1 MVIMFDDIIKDWK
14 CSGKSCTPGCAG
26 RPKQDKTGHLGDTRY
41 YDYMIWDMCKGNKED
56 CPYESGKSGC
66 IK

>member
-41 YDYMIWDMCKGNKED
+41 YDYWVWDSCKGNKHE
-56 CPYESGKSGC
+56 CPYDSGRF
-66 IK
+66 

>member
-1 MVIMFDDIIKDWK
+1 MFDDIIKDWK

-41 YDYMIWDMCKGNKED
+41 YDYLIWDLCKGNKHE
-56 CPYESGKSGC
+56 CPYDIGDNNV
-66 IK
+66 